1 MNSENGLTYYLVV
14 ISLIWGISKPYFYAQ
29 DTSLRLKQTPLHLSR
44 MHSLFSCLIS
54 STAPSMSQFLVF
66 IQYDLCLELRQT
78 AGLLLRSLPKD
89 DHLLLRV
96 VYSDNGCL
104 LCVLPAVYIF
114 MVGGQL
120 LLQLIL
126 KERDKFKKKLSIDL
140 HLKACNV
147 YFTF

>member
-29 DTSLRLKQTPLHLSR
+29 DTSLSKTQADSSASVQNAFSVQLS
-44 MHSLFSCLIS
+44 HF

-78 AGLLLRSLPKD
+78 AGLLLRSLPMD
-89 DHLLLRV
+89 YHLLLRV

-126 KERDKFKKKLSIDL
+126 KERNKFKKKIKYRSAF
-140 HLKACNV
+140 KSM
-147 YFTF
+147 